1 MSSAL
6 IEELTRKSFDIIDCF
21 LPCTATIRGVHRYDD
36 MLEDWSSR
44 SCTSTGEALSAL
56 AMQLTAIPLH
66 NLPVSSLTELILT
79 TECIAETLHLLTF
92 ERPWDYDPLI
102 YLLPFG
108 SALHYMRER
117 DYSPLKERLE
127 AMASRLERYPQFLRE
142 ARERLKPASSF
153 HIRSAIPV
161 AFGVKLYIQ
170 ELITW
175 IGSKAPEYSSLIT
188 NGATKSIEALLS
200 FREYLMNSLLPE
212 ADRRR
217 PSYYASLHQ
226 KVRKE
231 SLTLYSLE
239 HLWELAD
246 TGLNTALNE
255 LKAHASALSGKEN
268 WSALIEKFRRIHPS
282 IDTLEESYMQALH
295 SSQRFTEAN
304 ITDIPSGPPVR
315 LIDTP
320 MFFRIKYPT
329 VSFAAAGGLENVQ
342 QTFLC
347 LTPIVT
353 GFSEI
358 EELNQLA
365 EHCRGRID
373 FTSIHEVFP
382 GHHLH
387 LLYAAS
393 HPQQIVRRYRSLMTC
408 EGWAFY
414 CEELAQHKGY
424 LTPEGI
430 LFSLEAKAWRFA
442 RMWIEVGFHSGK
454 ISYIDACRTI
464 REKLHATQEIAEAEA
479 LRCIINPGEASSYC
493 LGKLEFDSMKQEYLR
508 KNPTFNEK
516 HFHEAFLKAG
526 AVPIRLLSI
535 VLGLRDER
543 ESSSIMASLKALI
556 MTTCRHRNSRS
567 LLTASS

>member
-1 MSSAL
+1 MSSEL
-6 IEELTRKSFDIIDCF
+6 IEELTMKSFDIIDRF

-36 MLEDWSSR
+36 VLEDWSDR
-44 SCTSTGEALSAL
+44 SCASTGEALSSL
-56 AMQLTAIPLH
+56 AMQLTSIPLQ
-66 NLPVSSLTELILT
+66 NLPVSSLTALILT
-79 TECIAETLHLLTF
+79 TESIAETLHLLTF
-92 ERPWDYDPLI
+92 ERPWEYDPLV
-102 YLLPFG
+102 YLLPLG
-108 SALHYMRER
+108 SAIHYMWER

-127 AMASRLERYPQFLRE
+127 VMASRLERYPQFLRE

-170 ELITW
+170 ELLVW
-175 IGSKAPEYSSLIT
+175 INSTAPEYASLIT
-188 NGATKSIEALLS
+188 DGATESIEALLS

-212 ADRRR
+212 ADMRR

-246 TGLNTALNE
+246 TGLNNAMHE
-255 LKAHASALSGKEN
+255 LRAHASVLSGKED
-268 WSALIEKFRRIHPS
+268 WSALTEKYRRIHPS
-282 IDTLEESYMQALH
+282 IEKLEESYMQAIH

-304 ITDIPSGPPVR
+304 IADIPPGPPVR

-373 FTSIHEVFP
+373 FTTVHEVFP

-393 HPQQIVRRYRSLMTC
+393 HPQQIIRRYRSLMTC

-414 CEELAQHKGY
+414 CEELARHKGY

-454 ISYIDACRTI
+454 ISYLDACRTI
-464 REKLHATQEIAEAEA
+464 REKLCATQETAEAEA

-493 LGKLEFDSMKQEYLR
+493 LGKLEFDSLKQEYTL
-508 KNPTFNEK
+508 KNPALNEK
-516 HFHEAFLKAG
+516 HFYEAFLKAG
-526 AVPIRLLSI
+526 AVPVRLLSI
-535 VLGLRDER
+535 MLGLRNEK
-543 ESSSIMASLKALI
+543 ESSSLMASLKALI
-556 MTTCRHRNSRS
+556 MTTNRHRNSQS